1 MIDRLLEHIHRRERR
16 NQDTSLFVLCV
27 YFMKILTYYEQLYTS
42 WVFRA
47 AGFCQVRRGG
57 ELCSRY
63 VKVDWWTGVAS
74 LAPPPHFLDSLA
86 CLFLG
91 GAHFKHIVS
100 TVRETRHA
108 VSDRKQNTERCRRT
122 PSCCLVARRRV
133 SWGVARRHKAK
144 KKQQHNVD
152 FYFCTTTLR
161 CVHVMLFKP
170 YLDQPMEKFRAA
182 LNTIFGLWSFGIQQ

>member
-1 MIDRLLEHIHRRERR
+1 MCIFYENTDILLTAIYIE
-16 NQDTSLFVLCV
+16 F
-27 YFMKILTYYEQLYTS
+27 
-42 WVFRA
+42 W
-47 AGFCQVRRGG
+47 G
-57 ELCSRY
+57 ELCSWY

-108 VSDRKQNTERCRRT
+108 VSDGKQNTERCRRT

-133 SWGVARRHKAK
+133 QWGVTQRHKAK
-144 KKQQHNVD
+144 KKQQFWAPRYYN
-152 FYFCTTTLR
+152 FWQLRSSTQLKELQFKRTSWTATNTTIT
-161 CVHVMLFKP
+161 
-170 YLDQPMEKFRAA
+170 
-182 LNTIFGLWSFGIQQ
+182 QQK